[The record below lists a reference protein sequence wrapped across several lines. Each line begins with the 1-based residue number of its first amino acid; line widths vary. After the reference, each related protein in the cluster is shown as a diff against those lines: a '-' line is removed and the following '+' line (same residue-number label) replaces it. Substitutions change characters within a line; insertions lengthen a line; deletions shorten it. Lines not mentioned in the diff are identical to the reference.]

1 MRRPAPGRRTP
12 SYEFI
17 GGKGGVG
24 KTTMAAALA
33 LARACARQRT
43 LVVSTDPAHSL
54 GDALGHRLGARVTH
68 VPAGGTTLD
77 AVELDADRALAC
89 WLRGRRG
96 ALRLIAE
103 RGTYLD
109 DADLDRFLGLSF
121 PGVDELGGLLELT
134 RVAETG
140 RYDTVVVDTAP
151 TGHTLRLLAVPE
163 VLRRI
168 AAVLGEMLAKHH
180 FLLTRLS
187 GQDRRD
193 AADRLVAEIDAE
205 ASQLAGLLR
214 DRSHVRFQWIVLP
227 ETLAVEEAR
236 DAVQQLEQSGIAVD
250 EIIVNRVRAMTDP
263 RRPLDRRRA
272 IAEREAVR
280 AVRRA
285 FPGRPVRLVP
295 ELAEEPRGSVALRPI
310 IDDLARP
317 PRVRARPAVEPSGRA
332 VPRRRA
338 SPSRKVLVDWAP
350 VVAPAGTRL
359 LLVVGKGGVGKTTCA
374 AAAALV
380 LGDATPTRRILLL
393 STDPAHS
400 LGDVLATRID
410 DEERRVPA
418 GPPALAVREVDANR
432 VFALRRDGY
441 RAAVDKLFDAIRGDS
456 RFDVAFDRA
465 VVRDL
470 VDLAPGGL
478 DELCGLLIVVE
489 TLFPPGAATPRHDL
503 VVVDTAP
510 TGHTL
515 RLLALPELALQWVRA
530 LLTTVLKYRQVLGLG
545 SLGADLVE
553 LSRGLRQLQALL
565 ADPRQARVV
574 VVSRAAALPR
584 LETIRLLRR
593 LDTLGLTVSA
603 LIVNALRPAGTR
615 RAEATGAEAA
625 ELRRLRAAARRG
637 RRGLTGVPVLLAP
650 AVAPPPTGVTALR
663 GWACTWTQAA
673 S

>member
-1 MRRPAPGRRTP
+1 M
-12 SYEFI
+12 
-17 GGKGGVG
+17 
-24 KTTMAAALA
+24 
-33 LARACARQRT
+33 ARAAWARPPWPRPSRSRAAGARQRT

-54 GDALGHRLGARVTH
+54 GDALGHRLGARVTR

-77 AVELDADRALAC
+77 AVELDADRALAR

-96 ALRLIAE
+96 PLRLIAE

-134 RVAETG
+134 RVAEAG

-187 GQDRRD
+187 GRDRRD

-205 ASQLAGLLR
+205 AGRLAGLLR
-214 DRSHVRFQWIVLP
+214 DRHRVRFRWIVLP

-236 DAVQQLEQSGIAVD
+236 DAVQQLEQSGIAID
-250 EIIVNRVRAMTDP
+250 EILVNRVTAMTDP
-263 RRPLDRRRA
+263 GRPFDRRRA

-295 ELAEEPRGSVALRPI
+295 ELAEEPRG
-310 IDDLARP
+310 
-317 PRVRARPAVEPSGRA
+317 PRGAPSD
-332 VPRRRA
+332 RRR
-338 SPSRKVLVDWAP
+338 SREAP
-350 VVAPAGTRL
+350 RGA
-359 LLVVGKGGVGKTTCA
+359 
-374 AAAALV
+374 
-380 LGDATPTRRILLL
+380 
-393 STDPAHS
+393 
-400 LGDVLATRID
+400 
-410 DEERRVPA
+410 A
-418 GPPALAVREVDANR
+418 GPPRHGAGRAGGPPAPRISSLARSSWTG
-432 VFALRRDGY
+432 RRWSRRPASVSSSSSARAASARRPAPPRPRWRSATRRRPAASCCCPPIPPTRSVTSSPRASATRSGACRPDRPPSPCARSTPTASSPFGATRY

-478 DELCGLLIVVE
+478 DELCGLLTVME
-489 TLFPPGAATPRHDL
+489 TLFPPGAAAPRHDL

-515 RLLALPELALQWVRA
+515 RLLALPGLALQWVRA

-603 LIVNALRPAGTR
+603 LIVNALRPAGTS
-615 RAEATGAEAA
+615 RAGATGAEAA
-625 ELRRLRAAARRG
+625 EVRRLRAAARRG

-663 GWACTWTQAA
+663 GWACTWTRAA